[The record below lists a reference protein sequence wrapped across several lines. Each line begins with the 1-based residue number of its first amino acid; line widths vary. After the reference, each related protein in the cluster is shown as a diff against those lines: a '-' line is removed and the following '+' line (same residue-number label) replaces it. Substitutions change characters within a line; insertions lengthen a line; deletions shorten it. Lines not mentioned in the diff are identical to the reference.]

1 MSFFTTHEKYIEYC
15 SIGKK
20 IYRKCHDIKKIVI
33 SRSWIPKKAKK

>member
-20 IYRKCHDIKKIVI
+20 STENVMILKKL
-33 SRSWIPKKAKK
+33 